1 MDQTILQ
8 KTPEQIILFLQKETP
23 EVIQQLFLWDFIST
37 LIWFVI
43 GATLLTSFWIIIS
56 RRVKVGLP
64 KEPSYKGGTD
74 IFQETWSHDAYG
86 DIKTDIEGFCW
97 IGGFL
102 IHLLSLLIMSVS
114 TGWLKILITPKLYLF
129 EYAVS
134 IVK

>member
-1 MDQTILQ
+1 MNQSLA

-23 EVIQQLFLWDFIST
+23 EVIQQLFLWEFIST
-37 LIWFVI
+37 LTWFVI
-43 GATLLTSFWIIIS
+43 GATLLTSFWIIIL

-74 IFQETWSHDAYG
+74 VFQETWSHDTYG
-86 DIKTDIEGFCW
+86 AIKTEIEGFCW
-97 IGGFL
+97 VGGFL